1 MAFMDECLHRARQQR
16 ATRTVFFIAGLAMSG
31 WAPLIPFVKAQHAAS
46 DAMLGLLLFCIAAGS
61 MSMMPF
67 TGRLIQRYGYRR
79 LILLSCAG
87 FCFDLPLIIA
97 ADTLAVTVLA
107 LLLFGAL
114 NGVLDVTMNAQAV
127 VVERES
133 GSAKMSGFHGFYS
146 IGTIAG
152 AGLVSFLLSM
162 NVAPLLALALIVVL
176 IVILSIIAAPAL
188 QVPVLATA
196 DQGGTLLALRHPPV
210 LIIALLCFCLF
221 LCEGAMLDWS
231 AVLMHNVHHIPLEQA
246 GIGFTCYS
254 LAVTLSRLTGDRL
267 IARWGKQPVLLSGAL
282 MAAIGLLLAT
292 WGDLFW
298 LNLLGFM
305 LTGLGIANLV
315 PVLFSAAGN
324 LSLAAAEYAIPA
336 VTLIGYAGLLTGPA
350 LIGFSAQW
358 AGLAQVF
365 SLLALLLLVTG
376 TATSLLLHSLK
387 K

>member
-1 MAFMDECLHRARQQR
+1 
-16 ATRTVFFIAGLAMSG
+16 
-31 WAPLIPFVKAQHAAS
+31 
-46 DAMLGLLLFCIAAGS
+46 
-61 MSMMPF
+61 
-67 TGRLIQRYGYRR
+67 
-79 LILLSCAG
+79 
-87 FCFDLPLIIA
+87 
-97 ADTLAVTVLA
+97 
-107 LLLFGAL
+107 
-114 NGVLDVTMNAQAV
+114 
-127 VVERES
+127 
-133 GSAKMSGFHGFYS
+133 
-146 IGTIAG
+146 
-152 AGLVSFLLSM
+152 
-162 NVAPLLALALIVVL
+162 
-176 IVILSIIAAPAL
+176 
-188 QVPVLATA
+188 
-196 DQGGTLLALRHPPV
+196 
-210 LIIALLCFCLF
+210 
-221 LCEGAMLDWS
+221 
-231 AVLMHNVHHIPLEQA
+231 
-246 GIGFTCYS
+246 
-254 LAVTLSRLTGDRL
+254 
-267 IARWGKQPVLLSGAL
+267 